1 MRNYIGYDLTKYT
14 RVAIILL
21 SISLLS
27 SCSSKNENNVP
38 ENKGLETPPA
48 KFMEFGMFERT
59 VKDNVVLVDENVGN
73 LKESEVLK
81 KIQTY
86 AQEIDTEALNA
97 TIDSSTWN
105 VKQGRVGKK
114 VNVEKTME
122 TLISAKEGSRVDLVV
137 EEQMP
142 QVTSEILN
150 NNIVVIGSYTTT
162 ILDRHSSRVNNIKL
176 ASQKI
181 DGFKIAPGEEFSF
194 NKVVGRRT
202 IEKGYEKATII
213 TRKNGKPKKGT
224 GVGGGICQVSS
235 TLYNAVEKSGLKII
249 ERHKHSKAVNYV
261 PKGQDATV
269 TYGAYDFK
277 FSNNRSYPIMIRTN
291 LSNTSLTIKIL
302 ENRNS

>member
-14 RVAIILL
+14 RVAIILLSISLL

-162 ILDRHSSRVNNIKL
+162 ILDRDSSRVNNIKL

-181 DGFKIAPGEEFSF
+181 DGFKIAPGEEF
-194 NKVVGRRT
+194 
-202 IEKGYEKATII
+202 
-213 TRKNGKPKKGT
+213 
-224 GVGGGICQVSS
+224 
-235 TLYNAVEKSGLKII
+235 
-249 ERHKHSKAVNYV
+249 HS
-261 PKGQDATV
+261 
-269 TYGAYDFK
+269 
-277 FSNNRSYPIMIRTN
+277 
-291 LSNTSLTIKIL
+291 IK
-302 ENRNS
+302 

>member
-1 MRNYIGYDLTKYT
+1 MRNL
-14 RVAIILL
+14 RAVVLLLLILV
-21 SISLLS
+21 LL
-27 SCSSKNENNVP
+27 SCSSKNENSVP

-48 KFMEFGMFERT
+48 KLMEFGMFERT
-59 VKDNVVLVDENVGN
+59 VRDNVVLVDENVGN
-73 LKESEVLK
+73 LKESEVVK
-81 KIQTY
+81 KLQTY
-86 AQEIDTEALNA
+86 AIEIDTEALDA
-97 TIDSSTWN
+97 TLDSSTWK

-122 TLISAKEGSRVDLVV
+122 TLISAKEGSKVELVV

-142 QVTSEILN
+142 QVTSEILS
-150 NNIVVIGSYTTT
+150 NNIVVIGSYTTS
-162 ILDRHSSRVNNIKL
+162 IMDKDSSRVNNIKL

-181 DGFKIAPGEEFSF
+181 NGLKISPGEEFSF
-194 NKVVGRRT
+194 NNVVGRRT
-202 IEKGYEKATII
+202 VEKGYEKATII

-249 ERHKHSKAVNYV
+249 ERHKHSKVVSYV
-261 PKGQDATV
+261 PKGKDATV
-269 TYGAYDFK
+269 TYGAYDFR

-291 LSNTSLTIKIL
+291 LNSTTLTVKIL